1 MPIHHPDAA
10 CTPCIATWNKGQAS
24 AIDLALSFSNNF
36 RGREETRR
44 FVAPST
50 KFLVILIVD
59 TTLHSPQTPTKRTRG
74 TRLALP
80 TESLDSRPH
89 FLFLKGIMYV
99 FSMVGREDN
108 PLFELVQIP
117 SSVQESERDLQFV
130 LHASLDVVDA
140 AKWSTTAMHLRA
152 VDAYKALTVRCAVFI
167 FFYFFLFFFIKKFF
181 SATPFFF
188 KKK

>member
-1 MPIHHPDAA
+1 M
-10 CTPCIATWNKGQAS
+10 G
-24 AIDLALSFSNNF
+24 
-36 RGREETRR
+36 
-44 FVAPST
+44 
-50 KFLVILIVD
+50 
-59 TTLHSPQTPTKRTRG
+59 TKRTRG

-130 LHASLDVVDA
+130 LHASLDVVDPRHA
-140 AKWSTTAMHLRA
+140 PPRRRRLQGADRQRLCDGWRVPIPA
-152 VDAYKALTVRCAVFI
+152 V
-167 FFYFFLFFFIKKFF
+167 
-181 SATPFFF
+181 
-188 KKK
+188 

>member
-1 MPIHHPDAA
+1 M
-10 CTPCIATWNKGQAS
+10 G
-24 AIDLALSFSNNF
+24 
-36 RGREETRR
+36 
-44 FVAPST
+44 
-50 KFLVILIVD
+50 
-59 TTLHSPQTPTKRTRG
+59 TKRTRG

-152 VDAYKALTVRCAVFI
+152 VDAYKALTVSAFVTVGGCRFLLLHDGRSEDSIKSFFHTVYEYYMKVFLNP
-167 FFYFFLFFFIKKFF
+167 FYELDAPIKSSSFRSK
-181 SATPFFF
+181 
-188 KKK
+188 